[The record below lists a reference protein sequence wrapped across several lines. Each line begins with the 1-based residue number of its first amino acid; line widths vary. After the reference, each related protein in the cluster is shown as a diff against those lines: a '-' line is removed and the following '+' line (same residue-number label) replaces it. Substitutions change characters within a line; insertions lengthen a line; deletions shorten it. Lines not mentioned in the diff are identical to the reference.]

1 MKLLRGR
8 RFAPLMGVQTLAA
21 LNDNFIR
28 QGASLWLVTLGAASS
43 GLSAGVLNSLAAAV
57 FVLPFILLSAQ
68 VGWWADTQD
77 KARLVRWVK
86 LVEVAIVLLMALA
99 LWQGSVG
106 GVLLSLLLLGAHAAV
121 FGPVKFALLP
131 AHLPRDQW
139 LPANAWLE
147 TGTFAGIL
155 LGVVVAPWLWQLGV
169 VGWWLMAMLV
179 ALLGWVL
186 ARLIP
191 PAPALRQGAGLHWQ
205 PWTLTRQV
213 LALAWR
219 RARRR
224 RLLGLI
230 SLFWALGVVWL
241 TGLPV
246 LVLDQWQAGAGVYA
260 ALLGLFTLGVAL
272 GAQLAAGL
280 GRRWSGR
287 RLSALG
293 LWLLALS
300 GGWLA
305 LAMPGHWSGWADAG
319 WALGWL
325 VLGAGGSLL
334 AVPAYVLLLAAAPH
348 KATARVMAANNILNA
363 LAMLGM
369 SVLAMLMLGLASWS
383 LAEWWLLASLLGLAG
398 LLMLP
403 AETQS
408 PAAGISRPPVPGSD
422 PSAG

>member
-1 MKLLRGR
+1 MKLLRSR
-8 RFAPLMGVQTLAA
+8 HFAPLMGVQTLAA

-43 GLSAGVLNSLAAAV
+43 GLPAGVLNSLAAAV
-57 FVLPFILLSAQ
+57 FVLPFIVLSAQ
-68 VGWWADTQD
+68 AGWWADTQD
-77 KARLVRWVK
+77 KAVLVRWVK

-99 LWQGSVG
+99 LWQASVV

-131 AHLPRDQW
+131 AHLPPDHW

-155 LGVVVAPWLWQLGV
+155 LGVVVAPWLWQLDV

-179 ALLGWVL
+179 ALLGWFL
-186 ARLIP
+186 ARAIP
-191 PAPALRQGAGLHWQ
+191 PAPALRQGSGLHWH
-205 PWTLTRQV
+205 PWRLTRQV

-219 RARRR
+219 RAQRR

-246 LVLDQWQAGAGVYA
+246 LVLDQWHAGAGVYA

-280 GRRWSGR
+280 ARRWSGR
-287 RLSALG
+287 RQIALG

-300 GGWLA
+300 GSWLA
-305 LAMPGHWSGWADAG
+305 LTMPSHWSGWTNVG

-325 VLGAGGSLL
+325 TLGVGGSLL
-334 AVPAYVLLLAAAPH
+334 AVPAYVLLLVAAPR

-363 LAMLGM
+363 LAMLGI
-369 SVLAMLMLGLASWS
+369 SVLAMLMLGLVSGS
-383 LAEWWLLASLLGLAG
+383 LSDWWLMVSLLGLAG

-403 AETQS
+403 AEAQT
-408 PAAGISRPPVPGSD
+408 PTGISCPPAPGSD
-422 PSAG
+422 PSVG